1 MVDLRG
7 LVDVAP
13 RGTRNR
19 LKGSD
24 GRVAFR
30 NFHAGAPR
38 DKSGKDFESHWR
50 LVANGYFETIYALFR
65 QRKVTQGDQKIH
77 ALNADIET
85 VRLVGRDDVPAG
97 RGDVSANGESLSVL
111 GIGDP
116 CCNHQ
121 PTDQQGKRWNGKF
134 CRHANHTK
142 PVVLVDKRKL
152 TELGP
157 LYFRHNTPGHSS
169 TKCCPVGVTTCSIHN
184 KTIAFK
190 IEEDL
195 SHEPSRNYR

>member
-1 MVDLRG
+1 MVDLRS
-7 LVDVAP
+7 LVDVTP

-24 GRVAFR
+24 GRVVFR
-30 NFHAGAPR
+30 NFHAGALR

-50 LVANGYFETIYALFR
+50 LVANGYFETVYALFR
-65 QRKVTQGDQKIH
+65 QWKVTQGNQKIL

-85 VRLVGRDDVPAG
+85 VRLVGRDDVSAG
-97 RGDVSANGESLSVL
+97 RGDASAHGESLSVL

-121 PTDQQGKRWNGKF
+121 PANQQGKRRNGKF

-142 PVVLVDKRKL
+142 PVVLVDKGKL

-157 LYFRHNTPGHSS
+157 LYFRHNTSRSQHHY
-169 TKCCPVGVTTCSIHN
+169 CCPVGVTTCSIHN
-184 KTIAFK
+184 KRR
-190 IEEDL
+190 EEV
-195 SHEPSRNYR
+195 E